1 MNILY
6 TPETNPFEIAGH
18 AAQQYRTLS
27 QTGNHDIALT
37 LGSGWGKAAE
47 TIGETIFQTEASTI
61 TGFKS
66 SQVPGHNSSLS
77 TILLEDGRKVFL
89 IGARTHFYESHN
101 PYHVRAVVH
110 SVRTASALGCKTLF
124 MTNGAGSINPEW
136 KPGTVVT
143 IKDHIN
149 LTGTSPI
156 EGANFI
162 DLTNLYDPEIRQHI
176 KMLYPQ
182 TPEGVYVQNRGPQYE
197 TAAEV
202 DMAERIG
209 GELVGMSTAL
219 EAIAG
224 RQLNMNIAAMTL
236 VTNFAA
242 GTTTNLPLNHAEVLE
257 TGKENEE
264 RLSHM
269 LAEIINTLPAE

>member
-6 TPETNPFEIAGH
+6 TAETNPFEIAAH
-18 AAQQYRTLS
+18 AAQQYKTLS
-27 QTGNHDIALT
+27 QTGTHDIALT

-47 TIGETIFQTEASTI
+47 TIGQTIFQTEASSI
-61 TGFKS
+61 VGFKS
-66 SQVPGHNSSLS
+66 SQVAGHNSSLS
-77 TILLEDGRKVFL
+77 TIQLKDGRKLFL

-110 SVRTASALGCKTLF
+110 SVRTAAALGCKTLF
-124 MTNGAGSINPEW
+124 LTNGAGSINPEW
-136 KPGTVVT
+136 EPGTVVT

-182 TPEGVYVQNRGPQYE
+182 TPEGIYVQNRGPQYE

-224 RQLNMNIAAMTL
+224 RQLGMNIAAMTL

-242 GTTTNLPLNHAEVLE
+242 GTTTNQPLNHAEVLE

-269 LAEIINTLPAE
+269 LAEIINTLPMP